1 MLVTPIRE
9 VLMKKT
15 VSALAVAA
23 MFALPNAAI
32 ALDSS
37 FDAMSQS
44 GSHKF
49 YVWCTGKDDYTAT
62 QSGDNAKAAQAA
74 VAAKACS
81 KCWPVWQGLDN

>member
-1 MLVTPIRE
+1 
-9 VLMKKT
+9 MKKT

-44 GSHKF
+44 CSHKF

-74 VAAKACS
+74 VAAKAGS

>member
-1 MLVTPIRE
+1 
-9 VLMKKT
+9 MKKT

-74 VAAKACS
+74 VAAKAGS
-81 KCWPVWQGLDN
+81 KCWPVLQGLDN